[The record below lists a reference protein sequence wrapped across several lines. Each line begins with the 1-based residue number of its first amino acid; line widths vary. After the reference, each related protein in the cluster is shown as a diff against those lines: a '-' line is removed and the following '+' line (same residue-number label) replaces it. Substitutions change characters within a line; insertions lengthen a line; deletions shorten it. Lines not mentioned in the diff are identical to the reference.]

1 MLSEIKR
8 HIFLFIL
15 LCAGTLSCGKED
27 LAPQTPAA
35 ETETTP
41 PAATGTVS
49 ISLGG
54 PFTAT
59 RVANPASSVENA
71 CQRWALWIFDG
82 DGDSVVYGTGLSGE
96 SIRKTVLVGS
106 YTAIALVNY
115 PESLVPANIQKKT
128 DITGWVTSLSD
139 NAAGSMLMY
148 GEVSVDLEKD
158 RTVNRTIDVR
168 RLVSKVGVKKVSVA
182 FENPYLAAKTTVLEA
197 IYLTNLYRTSRL
209 GADYSASELH
219 AAEGAWYNVMGWR
232 EAGKAVPAMD
242 ALVGETAIQAT
253 LTPSAPHR
261 TPHYFYAY
269 PNAWAA
275 DDDTH
280 DATWSKRSTRLVLQ
294 VAVGDKTYYYQVQI
308 PAMGRNRIYVAEEIT
323 LRKLGSMDPEQ
334 DIPGAVDVVFSTSGL
349 NWEDDVNVIED
360 S

>member
-1 MLSEIKR
+1 MKL
-8 HIFLFIL
+8 HIFKYL
-15 LCAGTLSCGKED
+15 LLAAGTLSCGKEG
-27 LAPQTPAA
+27 LSPQAPPAEA
-35 ETETTP
+35 GMNV

-54 PFTAT
+54 PFSAT
-59 RVANPASSVENA
+59 RVANPDSSVETT

-106 YTAIALVNY
+106 YTVIALVNY
-115 PESLVPANIQKKT
+115 PGSLVPANIKKKT
-128 DITGWVTSLSD
+128 DLTGWTTSLSD
-139 NAAGSMLMY
+139 NAATSMLMY
-148 GEVSVDLEKD
+148 GEVTVDLEKD
-158 RTVNRTIDVR
+158 RTVSRTVDVR

-209 GADYSASELH
+209 GADYT
-219 AAEGAWYNVMGWR
+219 AAELRTAEEAWYNVMGWR
-232 EAGKAVPAMD
+232 EADDAVPAMD

-253 LTPSAPHR
+253 LTPSAPH
-261 TPHYFYAY
+261 TSPHYFYAY

-280 DATWSKRSTRLVLQ
+280 DASWSRRSTRMVLQ
-294 VAVGDKTYYYQVQI
+294 VRVGDKTYYYQVQI
-308 PAMGRNRIYVAEEIT
+308 PAMGRNRIYVAEEII
-323 LRKLGSMDPEQ
+323 LKKLGSMDSEQ
-334 DIPGAVDVVFSTSGL
+334 EIPGAVDVVFSETGQD
-349 NWEDDVNVIED
+349 WDKDVSVLEN

>member
-1 MLSEIKR
+1 MLLEMKR
-8 HIFLFIL
+8 HIVLYL
-15 LCAGTLSCGKED
+15 LLAAGTLSCGKEG
-27 LAPQTPAA
+27 LFPQAPPPEA
-35 ETETTP
+35 EVTV
-41 PAATGTVS
+41 PAATGTVD

-59 RVANPASSVENA
+59 RVSDPAGSVETS

-106 YTAIALVNY
+106 YTAVALVNY
-115 PESLVPANIQKKT
+115 PESLVPANIHRKE
-128 DITGWVTSLSD
+128 DITGWVTNLSD

-148 GEVSVDLEKD
+148 GEVTVDLEKD
-158 RTVNRTIDVR
+158 RTVNRTVDVR

-209 GADYSASELH
+209 GADYSAAELR

-232 EAGKAVPAMD
+232 EAADAVPAMD

-253 LTPSAPHR
+253 LTPSAPH
-261 TPHYFYAY
+261 TVPHYFYAY

-280 DATWSKRSTRLVLQ
+280 EVSWSRRSTRLVLQ
-294 VAVGDKTYYYQVQI
+294 VKVGDKTYYYQVQI
-308 PAMGRNRIYVAEEIT
+308 PAMGRNRIYVADEII
-323 LRKLGSMDPEQ
+323 LKKLGSLDPEQ
-334 DIPGAVDVVFSTSGL
+334 DIPGSIDVVFSAAGMD
-349 NWEDDVNVIED
+349 WESEADVLEN

>member
-1 MLSEIKR
+1 MKR
-8 HIFLFIL
+8 HIFLYL
-15 LCAGTLSCGKED
+15 LLAAGTLSCEKES
-27 LAPQTPAA
+27 LFPQVSPAG
-35 ETETTP
+35 TETP
-41 PAATGTVS
+41 VPAATGTVS

-54 PFTAT
+54 PFAAT
-59 RVANPASSVENA
+59 RVANPAGSVETTCN
-71 CQRWALWIFDG
+71 RWALWIFDG

-106 YTAIALVNY
+106 YTVVALVNY
-115 PESLVPANIQKKT
+115 PESLVPAEIQRKT
-128 DITGWVTSLSD
+128 DLTGWVTSLSD

-148 GEVSVDLEKD
+148 GEVPVDLEKD
-158 RTVNRTIDVR
+158 RTVTRTVDVR

-209 GADYSASELH
+209 GADYSATELRT
-219 AAEGAWYNVMGWR
+219 AEEAWYNVMGWR
-232 EAGKAVPAMD
+232 DAGNAVPAMD

-253 LTPSAPHR
+253 LTPSAPHT

-280 DATWSKRSTRLVLQ
+280 DASWSKRSTRLVLQ

-308 PAMGRNRIYVAEEIT
+308 PAMGRNRIYVAEEII
-323 LRKLGSMDPEQ
+323 LKKLGSMDPEQ
-334 DIPGAVDVVFSTSGL
+334 DIPGSVDVVFSAAGMD
-349 NWEDDVNVIED
+349 WEHDVNVLEN